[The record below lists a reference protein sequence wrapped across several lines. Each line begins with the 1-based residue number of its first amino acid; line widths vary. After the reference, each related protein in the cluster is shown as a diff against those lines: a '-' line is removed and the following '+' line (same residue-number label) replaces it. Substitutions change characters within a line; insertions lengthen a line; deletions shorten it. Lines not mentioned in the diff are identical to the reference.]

1 MLVHDQWREDIFGGI
16 AAAHLSMK
24 ITLTEAGRLRASVK
38 SDIDIDHAKDDTIFR
53 TNGVCGAGKAERI
66 NGISES
72 FHQLNMGLDGG

>member
-1 MLVHDQWREDIFGGI
+1 MLKHDQWREDLFSGI
-16 AAAHLSMK
+16 VAAHLSRK

-38 SDIDIDHAKDDTIFR
+38 SDIDTDRAKDDTLFR
-53 TNGVCGAGKAERI
+53 TNGVCGVNKAERI